1 VNMPS
6 IPRLNAEKLP
16 RFEGYY
22 SSSVVRTERRG
33 IFRTL
38 VPIHRVRLN
47 SDWPLALVARD
58 GRMYRPQMC
67 FESDGGSIPAW
78 AQRFNVRRDTFLRAF
93 FLHDNACDQRGLLI
107 WDGELWRH
115 LTMTRAQVDTLFLE
129 ALEADGAGW
138 LVRGIIYYA
147 VRCYA
152 KLCVDW

>member
-1 VNMPS
+1 MNMPA
-6 IPRLNAEKLP
+6 IPMLNGAKLP

-22 SSSVVRTERRG
+22 SSCVVRTERRG

-47 SDWPLALVARD
+47 SDWPMALIARD

-78 AQRFNVRRDTFLRAF
+78 AQRFNIRRDTFLRSY
-93 FLHDNACDQRGLLI
+93 FLHDNACDQRGLLV

-115 LTMTRAQVDTLFLE
+115 LPMTREQVDGLFLE

-138 LVRGIIYYA
+138 AVRGVIYAA
-147 VRCYA
+147 VRLYA
-152 KLCVDW
+152 KLFVKW